1 MRKLLACLVAALAM
15 AAGGAQAA
23 LAFHGSHEFIAT
35 GRGTTDVSSDNTTN
49 LSQCIFFPFFQC
61 VTISTRIQET
71 TRETF
76 SFSARQQETVGTIV
90 AEPHGSMTIDFA
102 LSRTTTVTVSDPFNL
117 CGVFF
122 FCPTPSTTTL
132 NQNAKASADVTCLRV
147 VNNRAVL
154 GGRVSRFAGDFVP
167 TRGLLFNATDNTI
180 AGTQVAPDQ
189 FASAFIAEAPQ
200 VCPFPSADKPI
211 QSGDVTVRQT

>member
-1 MRKLLACLVAALAM
+1 MGKLLACLVAALA
-15 AAGGAQAA
+15 AAGGGAQAA

-35 GRGTTDVSSDNTTN
+35 GRGTTDVSSDNTTTQQ
-49 LSQCIFFPFFQC
+49 QCTFFPFFAC
-61 VTISTRIQET
+61 ATISTRVQDS

-76 SFSARQQETVGTIV
+76 SFSARQQETVGTII
-90 AEPHGSMTIDFA
+90 AEPHGSMTVDFS
-102 LSRTTTVTVSDPFNL
+102 LSRTTTVTISDPFNI
-117 CGVFF
+117 CNVFV
-122 FCPTPSTTTL
+122 FCPQPGTTTL

-180 AGTQVAPDQ
+180 AGIQVAPDQ
-189 FASAFIAEAPQ
+189 FASAFVAEAPQ